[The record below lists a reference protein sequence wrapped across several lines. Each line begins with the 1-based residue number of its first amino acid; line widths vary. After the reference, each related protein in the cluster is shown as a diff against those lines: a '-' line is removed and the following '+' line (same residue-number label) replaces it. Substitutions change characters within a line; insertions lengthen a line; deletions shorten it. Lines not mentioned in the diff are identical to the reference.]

1 MERVKLD
8 RIRKS
13 MGIGKLILQNFRN
26 YPKREFEFSDK
37 TVIIGNNGSGKTNI
51 VEAIYLLST
60 GKSFRADSDVEM
72 LSWEESFFRV
82 TGEISHLGQI
92 SQIGLIMNEGRKKF
106 EVNGVSRRMVD
117 FVGRMPTVLFAPQ
130 DMELITGSPGKRR
143 RYLDF
148 VISQMDREYRRCL
161 VSYEKG
167 LRQRNKL
174 LDMIREGRAQRSQL
188 YFWDRLLIKNG
199 EYITVK
205 RAEYLIAAMC
215 DYDKS
220 VISEARLKQY
230 EHEEVM
236 AATTLVGPHRDDFVI
251 LKDGRDVSKYGSRGE
266 QRMMMWW
273 LKQCEINY
281 LDGQPVLLLDDI
293 FSELDHE
300 HRAEVAE
307 YVRNYTGQVIATEAD
322 EHLLPEGV
330 EWQVI
335 TL

>member
-1 MERVKLD
+1 
-8 RIRKS
+8 
-13 MGIGKLILQNFRN
+13 MGISKLILQNFRS
-26 YPKREFEFSDK
+26 YPKQEFEISPK
-37 TVIIGNNGSGKTNI
+37 TVIIGNNGAGKTNI
-51 VEAIYLLST
+51 VEAIYLLAT
-60 GKSFRADSDVEM
+60 GKSFRADLDLEM
-72 LSWEESFFRV
+72 IRHGEKLCVVS
-82 TGEISHLGQI
+82 GEICDGGELKIVINDGEI
-92 SQIGLIMNEGRKKF
+92 RGARKRF
-106 EVNGVSRRMVD
+106 EVNGVGRRSMD
-117 FVGRMPTVLFAPQ
+117 FVGKLRAVLFAPQ
-130 DMELITGSPGKRR
+130 DLELITGSPSKRR

-199 EYITVK
+199 EYITLK
-205 RAEYLIAAMC
+205 RGEYLIAAMC

-273 LKQCEINY
+273 LKQKEIDF
-281 LDGQPVLLLDDI
+281 LVTKGQSDKGAEWPVLLLDDI

-300 HRAEVAE
+300 HRGEVAE
-307 YVRNYTGQVIATEAD
+307 YVRNYAGQVIATEAD

-330 EWQVI
+330 EWQV
-335 TL
+335 TRL